1 MLQNQTCGVVH
12 LKCTLF
18 GAVREGNHGYQ
29 LSRPIPT
36 SLSGR
41 YRVQLHR
48 LTSNQEFDF
57 DPLRLRFDLEEER
70 MVREVR
76 IIRRLKDK
84 CVVFCTTSM
93 RGTLPCRKTSG
104 LCTQYCKCHFKGK
117 ARTLPMSSSV
127 YSISNSWLI
136 RSNIV
141 TNSLLKCVNIM
152 SHNHCV

>member
-93 RGTLPCRKTSG
+93 RGT
-104 LCTQYCKCHFKGK
+104 CHVGK
-117 ARTLPMSSSV
+117 PVAFAP
-127 YSISNSWLI
+127 SIASAISRERQEL
-136 RSNIV
+136 SQ
-141 TNSLLKCVNIM
+141 
-152 SHNHCV
+152 